1 VRRTRTAD
9 AIEGGSEVPD
19 LNIIFVQA
27 VTSGHGQCDHARYVQ
42 CIGICP
48 LSPLDGPRPSG

>member
-19 LNIIFVQA
+19 LNIIFMQA
-27 VTSGHGQCDHARYVQ
+27 VISGHGQGDHAR
-42 CIGICP
+42 
-48 LSPLDGPRPSG
+48 